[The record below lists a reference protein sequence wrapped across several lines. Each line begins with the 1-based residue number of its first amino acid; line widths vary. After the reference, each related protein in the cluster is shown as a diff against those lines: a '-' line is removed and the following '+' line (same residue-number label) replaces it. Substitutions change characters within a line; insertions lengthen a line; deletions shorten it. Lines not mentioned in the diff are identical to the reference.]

1 MDLDQYREMK
11 AQEQAE
17 QQGEGTH
24 NAQAQYTTASSL
36 EEFMEATGAYTKSP
50 DAPEQQVATQE
61 VADEPEAT
69 DPQPSQQTTDK
80 VTVDGVEYDVKE
92 LIKQT
97 QEAQNLRT
105 NAERLYKENQSNQTA
120 VQYYQKMMEDPE
132 YAKAFAQDRGL
143 PFIDPQQQAVQ
154 ELEQNYRNLLLE
166 RDIESLKSQ
175 HSDFDPQTVVQFA
188 LERQIPN
195 LRDAYLLQK
204 ATVAQQST
212 PQSMDEGAL
221 REQIKQ
227 EILAELTA
235 SQADTGSLIGA
246 QGGGAKPIQEQGPQ
260 LTAQE
265 IRIAQEFGLTP
276 EQYAKYK

>member
-1 MDLDQYREMK
+1 MDLDTYLSMK
-11 AQEQAE
+11 AQEE
-17 QQGEGTH
+17 QSQEGTQD
-24 NAQAQYTTASSL
+24 AQAQYSTASSL
-36 EEFMEATGAYTKSP
+36 EEFMEATGAYTK
-50 DAPEQQVATQE
+50 APETTEQQAETQK
-61 VADEPEAT
+61 VVDEPEAG
-69 DPQPSQQTTDK
+69 DPQPPQQTPDK
-80 VTVDGVEYDVKE
+80 VIIEGVEYDVNQ
-92 LIKQT
+92 LVKQA
-97 QEAQNLRT
+97 QEAENLRA

-195 LRDAYLLQK
+195 LRDAYLLHK
-204 ATVAQQST
+204 ATIGQQT
-212 PQSMDEGAL
+212 APQAVDEGAL

-235 SQADTGSLIGA
+235 GQNDTGSLIGA
-246 QGGGAKPIQEQGPQ
+246 QGGGVKPVQQQGPQ

-265 IRIAQEFGLTP
+265 MRIAKEFGMTP